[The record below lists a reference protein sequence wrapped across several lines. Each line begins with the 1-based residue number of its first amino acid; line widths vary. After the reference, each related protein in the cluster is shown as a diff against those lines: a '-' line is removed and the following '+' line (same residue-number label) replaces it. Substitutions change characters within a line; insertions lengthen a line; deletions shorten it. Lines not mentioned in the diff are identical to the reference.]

1 MSATSKHGEPQWIR
15 KSSSRVGQSDPH
27 GLGAVCA
34 PDFVIKHSGFTT
46 ISKVTDPDLEHFD
59 ENTLLESHSRGFV
72 PVGEN
77 HFGQPVR
84 VTERT
89 HRKIRGSKLQPAR
102 IRLPRMIYPDLAPN
116 FRSRTERLCIHQ
128 PLFTNKRF
136 CMHRS
141 LFMNG
146 NAKVPFTDGRWGI
159 QNRSVHELNVEHCG
173 SKVTLAGW

>member
-1 MSATSKHGEPQWIR
+1 MVFS
-15 KSSSRVGQSDPH
+15 
-27 GLGAVCA
+27 
-34 PDFVIKHSGFTT
+34 T

-72 PVGEN
+72 PDREN

-89 HRKIRGSKLQPAR
+89 RRKIRGSKLQPAR

-128 PLFTNKRF
+128 PLFANKRF
-136 CMHRS
+136 CMHGR

-146 NAKVPFTDGRWGI
+146 SAKLPFTDGRWGI
-159 QNRSVHELNVEHCG
+159 QNRSIRERNLVHCG
-173 SKVTLAGW
+173 LKVTLAGWLK

>member
-1 MSATSKHGEPQWIR
+1 MKHGEQQWVR

-34 PDFVIKHSGFTT
+34 PDCVIKHIGFTT
-46 ISKVTDPDLEHFD
+46 ISKVTDPDLEQFGA
-59 ENTLLESHSRGFV
+59 NSLLESRSRGFA
-72 PVGEN
+72 PVGGH

-84 VTERT
+84 VTEGTR
-89 HRKIRGSKLQPAR
+89 RKIRGSKLQPAW

-128 PLFTNKRF
+128 RLFANKRF
-136 CMHRS
+136 CMHGH

-146 NAKVPFTDGRWGI
+146 STKFPFTDGRWGI
-159 QNRSVHELNVEHCG
+159 QNGSIRERNLVHCG
-173 SKVTLAGW
+173 LNVTLAG